1 MKSLKNPI
9 NTLVLGIIAISSL
22 FFSCKK
28 ELFSPVDKVF
38 EEDIQARTTSG
49 IRRDLTW
56 LSTSLCLAH
65 EQLWDTLANGKL
77 TNPISDIIYR
87 HISNGVSQYYAISY
101 YKLFNEAELR
111 GIELDEMMNDI
122 IRDLY
127 DISDSTNIT
136 RNILLNNSHNGKK
149 YIFHILVPYFD
160 NIVNLTP
167 DPITELIAIT
177 ENKINILNDKKP
189 YFSWIYG
196 DVDYPID
203 GFHADLDDLI
213 EHEINATLVYNN
225 PVLISVFDLLPQNL
239 YLNSEY
245 TVIDDCFM
253 LNNSCRECPYINTND
268 QLINDPSGAG
278 AMDHEILINLAGG
291 GTSILCYITTP
302 EIGGVEEETPYAVL
316 KAMPG
321 FNYYYVT
328 PGITTK
334 YVRKVELP
342 LLSVVQGD
350 GGFQG
355 DYLKI
360 CQSEAY
366 FKVYGEALGGA
377 DYAIAAGGVYM
388 LTTPG
393 VTADPLYF
401 SFPFQSEIWF
411 TNGPDMELH
420 YYHNYDGISF
430 CDEDLSDIVSEK
442 FTKKNDFYVNN
453 IIDPESNKLIAST
466 DFDELGGYWLDNFVH
481 VGIATAGSQMIIP
494 ENLLDF
500 EASTPTTPI
509 VPGDIGTMIAEL
521 ESYNDGTY
529 TWYQIEGNFIDNEEF
544 EPDTEI
550 IVQVYAT
557 FENGEEI
564 DQYSYL
570 TLQPNI
576 NPYTEVKTFF
586 RGKIVD
592 YSIKIFNK
600 I

>member
-1 MKSLKNPI
+1 MKPPKSPFKAF
-9 NTLVLGIIAISSL
+9 VLGIIVISSL

-28 ELFSPVDKVF
+28 ELFSPIDKVF
-38 EEDIQARTTSG
+38 EEDLQARTTSG

-87 HISNGVSQYYAISY
+87 HISNGVGQYYAISY
-101 YKLFNEAELR
+101 TKLFNEAELR
-111 GIELDEMMNDI
+111 GIELDEMMNDL

-127 DISDSTNIT
+127 DISDSTNIS

-149 YIFHILVPYFD
+149 YIFHIVVPYFD

-167 DPITELIAIT
+167 DSITELIAIT

-196 DVDYPID
+196 EEDYPID
-203 GFHADLDDLI
+203 GFHAELDDLI
-213 EHEINATLVYNN
+213 EHGINSTLVHNN
-225 PVLISVFDLLPQNL
+225 PVIISVFDLFPQNL

-253 LNNSCRECPYINTND
+253 LNNSCRECPYINSNSPLLND
-268 QLINDPSGAG
+268 LVGGAG
-278 AMDHEILINLAGG
+278 AMDHEILISLAGG
-291 GTSILCYITTP
+291 GTSIPCYITTP
-302 EIGGVEEETPYAVL
+302 ELLGVEEETPYAVL
-316 KAMPG
+316 KTMPG
-321 FNYYYVT
+321 FNYYYVS

-334 YVRKVELP
+334 YVRKVEFP
-342 LLSVVQGD
+342 LISVVQD
-350 GGFQG
+350 IGGFQG

-360 CQSEAY
+360 CQPEAY
-366 FKVYGEALGGA
+366 FKVYGEDLGVA

-401 SFPFQSEIWF
+401 SFPFQNEIWF

-420 YYHNYDGISF
+420 YYHNYGGIGF
-430 CDEDLSDIVSEK
+430 CDEEEDLSDIVSEK
-442 FTKKNDFYVNN
+442 FTKKNDFYLNN
-453 IIDPESNKLIAST
+453 IIDNESNKLIAST

-481 VGIATAGSQMIIP
+481 VG
-494 ENLLDF
+494 
-500 EASTPTTPI
+500 
-509 VPGDIGTMIAEL
+509 
-521 ESYNDGTY
+521 
-529 TWYQIEGNFIDNEEF
+529 QIEGNFIDNEEF

-576 NPYTEVKTFF
+576 NPYTEVRTFF
-586 RGKIVD
+586 RGKIVE
-592 YSIKIFNK
+592 YSVKIFNK